1 MEIFRDQLWRWI
13 SRHSGHQIALSVIF
27 LYSTVV
33 ASREVSQTGTRRL
46 YRQLTVGM
54 NPVREGFYHL
64 LFYRLLKLLSYLQT
78 PGSLSLGASPAG
90 SPPWHLEDDS
100 ATNLL
105 LAPTGAKRDLVCI
118 RKQVLIPREG
128 NKFGAARL
136 CYPFY
141 RQHADPLQH
150 QEHLPGQDPPFLPGE
165 ELLNFQ
171 PSETWKAW

>member
-1 MEIFRDQLWRWI
+1 METLRDQLWRWI
-13 SRHSGHQIALSVIF
+13 SRHSGHRIALSVIF

-33 ASREVSQTGTRRL
+33 ASREVSQAGTRRL

-54 NPVREGFYHL
+54 NPMRETTLFYH
-64 LFYRLLKLLSYLQT
+64 LLKLLSYPQT

-90 SPPWHLEDDS
+90 SPPRHLEDDS

-105 LAPTGAKRDLVCI
+105 LAPTGAKGDLVCI

-128 NKFGAARL
+128 NKFGAAGL

-141 RQHADPLQH
+141 RQHADRLQH

-171 PSETWKAW
+171 PSETQRPG